1 VLVDLTCKLR
11 FTMLDV
17 RRLRLLRE
25 LAERGT
31 VTAVAH
37 ALSYT
42 PSAVSQQLAA
52 LERDA
57 GVPLL
62 ERVGRG
68 VQLTEAGRRLV
79 THADA
84 VLARLEAA
92 EADLEA
98 ASGRVFG
105 RVRIAS
111 FQTAAHALV
120 LPVMHPLEERH
131 PELVCQVVQAEA
143 EDALPALRLGDVD
156 LVIGEEYEHAP
167 RQRDPALEY
176 RDLCR
181 DELVF
186 AVPASHRTAG
196 QETIAFADLAG
207 EEWAG
212 GELSTAWHDMLVRAC
227 RSLGGFEPDVRH
239 YVDDVRL
246 ILGLVGATGA
256 VALVPLMGW
265 SGELGGVVVRPAT
278 EPDLHRRIFTAA
290 RRGTADRP
298 AQTAVRQAL
307 AGRARALGL
316 QTA

>member
-1 VLVDLTCKLR
+1 
-11 FTMLDV
+11 MLDV

-68 VQLTEAGRRLV
+68 VQLTDAGRRLV
-79 THADA
+79 AHADV
-84 VLARLEAA
+84 VLARLEEA

-98 ASGRVFG
+98 VSGRVGG
-105 RVRIAS
+105 RVRIAT

-120 LPVMHPLEERH
+120 LPAMRPLEERY

-143 EDALPALRLGDVD
+143 EDALPSLRLGDVD
-156 LVIGEEYEHAP
+156 VVLGEEYEHAP

-186 AVPASHRTAG
+186 AVPEGHPAAG
-196 QETIAFADLAG
+196 QDTISFADLAG
-207 EEWAG
+207 YEWAG
-212 GELSTAWHDMLVRAC
+212 GEVDTAWHDMLVRAC
-227 RSLGGFEPDVRH
+227 RSLGGFEPDIRH
-239 YVDDVRL
+239 FVDDVQL

-265 SGELGGVVVRPAT
+265 SATVTGVVVRPAS
-278 EPDLHRRIFTAA
+278 EPDLHRRIFTAV
-290 RRGTADRP
+290 RRGTGDRP
-298 AQTAVRQAL
+298 AQVAVREAL
-307 AGRARALGL
+307 AERARSLGL
-316 QTA
+316 ETPS

>member
-1 VLVDLTCKLR
+1 
-11 FTMLDV
+11 MLDV

-31 VTAVAH
+31 VTAVAQ

-68 VQLTEAGRRLV
+68 VQLTEAGHRLV
-79 THADA
+79 AHADV

-98 ASGRVFG
+98 VSGRVG
-105 RVRIAS
+105 GPLRIAS

-120 LPVMHPLEERH
+120 LPALRPLGARH
-131 PELVCQVVQAEA
+131 PDLRCQVVQAEA

-156 LVIGEEYEHAP
+156 VVLAEEYDHAP

-186 AVPASHRTAG
+186 AVPDAHPAAAREA
-196 QETIAFADLAG
+196 IAFADLSG
-207 EEWAG
+207 DEWAG
-212 GELSTAWHDMLVRAC
+212 GELDTAWHDMLVRAC

-239 YVDDVRL
+239 FIDDVRL
-246 ILGLVGATGA
+246 ILGLVEATGA

-265 SGELGGVVVRPAT
+265 SGEMPGVVVRPLAGV
-278 EPDLHRRIFTAA
+278 ELDRRIFTAVRA
-290 RRGTADRP
+290 GTGERP
-298 AQTAVRQAL
+298 AQRAVREAL
-307 AGRARALGL
+307 AEQARALGL
-316 QTA
+316 ETTDQ

>member
-1 VLVDLTCKLR
+1 V
-11 FTMLDV
+11 LDV

-25 LAERGT
+25 LAARRT
-31 VTAVAH
+31 VTAVAE

-79 THADA
+79 IHADA

-92 EADLEA
+92 EADLER
-98 ASGRVFG
+98 ASGRVSG

-111 FQTAAHALV
+111 FQTAAHGLVVPALG
-120 LPVMHPLEERH
+120 PIEERH
-131 PELVCQVVQAEA
+131 PQLECELIQAEA
-143 EDALPALRLGDVD
+143 EQALPALRLGDAD
-156 LVIGEEYEHAP
+156 LVIAEEYDHAP
-167 RQRDPALEY
+167 RRRDPALDY

-186 AVPASHRTAG
+186 AVPERHPAAERD
-196 QETIAFADLAG
+196 TIAFADLQG
-207 EEWAG
+207 EAWAG
-212 GELSTAWHDMLVRAC
+212 GELGTAWNDMLVRAC
-227 RSLGGFEPDVRH
+227 RSIGGYEPDIRH
-239 YVDDVRL
+239 HVDDVRL
-246 ILGLVGATGA
+246 ILGLVAARGA

-265 SGELGGVVVRPAT
+265 HGEIDGVAWRPSADGELY
-278 EPDLHRRIFTAA
+278 RRIFTAV
-290 RRGTADRP
+290 RRGTGERP
-298 AQTAVRQAL
+298 AVRAVVEAL
-307 AGRARALGL
+307 AEQARRLGL